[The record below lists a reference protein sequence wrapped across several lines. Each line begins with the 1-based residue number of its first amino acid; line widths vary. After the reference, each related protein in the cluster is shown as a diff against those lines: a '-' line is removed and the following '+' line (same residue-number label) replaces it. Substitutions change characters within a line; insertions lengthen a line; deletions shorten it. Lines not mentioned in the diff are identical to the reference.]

1 MMNQI
6 SILRH
11 PKSIYN
17 IGYWIPGVGVRVAE
31 QNMGRMLR
39 GVCIGCMETA
49 ANREV
54 EWCSTSLLAT
64 LLPADT
70 LATTTHTATT
80 LHTALL
86 SAEENAIIH
95 VKISNIVSQKRLIR
109 VIQ

>member
-39 GVCIGCMETA
+39 GAVSCMETA

-80 LHTALL
+80 LDPALL